1 MIGEQLIEAFASIPQ
16 QLVGPIHLRTPE
28 WQDDDIMVPLA
39 TFESPIWATVKRGAK
54 LSQQVGGIYAALL
67 SENMTRSILLEANN
81 LEQAI
86 AVKQY
91 LASNPEML
99 HQATESTSRHAKCLS
114 YHLEIVGKLIFLR
127 LSFNT
132 DQASGHN
139 MATKS
144 ADAIGRGLVAQFP
157 KLQFNTVSANT
168 CTDKKNA
175 AINGILGRG
184 KSVVAEMHIDR
195 NHCEKWLRTTPEK
208 IQALHVKKNL
218 IGSVL
223 AGSVRSA
230 NAHFANM
237 ILALYLATGQDGAN
251 VIEGSQGITH
261 VDVTDQGDLYF
272 SVTLPNLIV
281 GTIGNGKNLDF
292 VRENLQQLHCLDD
305 KGELMPNS
313 SQRLALITAATVLCG
328 ELSLLAAQTN
338 PGELT
343 RSHMILERKESP

>member
-1 MIGEQLIEAFASIPQ
+1 MTDSFASIPQ
-16 QLVGPIHLRTPE
+16 QVVGPIHLRTPA
-28 WQDDDIMVPLA
+28 WQDDNIMVPLA

-54 LSQQVGGIYAALL
+54 LSQKVGGIYAALL
-67 SENMTRSILLEANN
+67 SESMTRSILLEAEN
-81 LEQAI
+81 LSQAMELRKALNTDSDI
-86 AVKQY
+86 
-91 LASNPEML
+91 L
-99 HQATESTSRHAKCLS
+99 HKATESTSNYAQCIS
-114 YHLEIVGKLIFLR
+114 YYTDIVGKLLYLR
-127 LSFNT
+127 LTFDT
-132 DQASGHN
+132 DQAAGHN
-139 MATKS
+139 MATKA
-144 ADAIGRGLVAQFP
+144 ADAIGQAICAQFP
-157 KLQFNTVSANT
+157 HLTFVSVSANT

-195 NHCEKWLRTTPEK
+195 ANCKKWLRTTPEK
-208 IQALHVKKNL
+208 IQALHIKKNL
-218 IGSVL
+218 MGSVL

-251 VIEGSQGITH
+251 VVEGSQGITH
-261 VDVTDQGDLYF
+261 VDVTEQGDLYF

-281 GTIGNGKNLDF
+281 GTVGNGKNLAF
-292 VRENLQQLHCLDD
+292 VRKNLQQLKCLDEN
-305 KGELMPNS
+305 GNLTPLS

-343 RSHMILERKESP
+343 RSHMILERKENP